1 MKYDSVMCIYNVHVL
16 TVLREHKAQRLLRQR
31 LHACSMATMHF
42 LSQTVSNATGNLFS
56 SLSTV
61 FFNSVCGRAGNRFDA
76 FGVQRAITHSPN
88 TACFARHCASVPH
101 PSSVSRSEFWLI
113 ISFTLI
119 KEILSISVD
128 GRIVC
133 C

>member
-1 MKYDSVMCIYNVHVL
+1 MPVQWQPCI
-16 TVLREHKAQRLLRQR
+16 
-31 LHACSMATMHF
+31 F

-56 SLSTV
+56 SLNTV

-76 FGVQRAITHSPN
+76 FGVQRAITDSPN
-88 TACFARHCASVPH
+88 TACFARYCASVPH

-113 ISFTLI
+113 ISFMLI
-119 KEILSISVD
+119 KEVLSISVD